1 MKKLLS
7 TFLLCTSTLFVLTG
21 CHPGSYHDFS
31 QDIYV
36 GEATKTESRTTD
48 LMQLQ
53 LSKDQVESGS
63 VQGSSQGY
71 VVGNLAYVSG
81 YQEGSVQGSSESKP
95 VLYVYLRYRSQ
106 NGDIEDLLIPRER
119 ISLRDDLAPGTKAT
133 LELQVKKKKR
143 AATFEDIRKDESLC
157 YKGKDSSRTPQPA
170 NSCGKHSYDKPE
182 EWVFESESPSVI
194 HIPKDSV
201 VVSVNPNLVPADA
214 KKG

>member
-7 TFLLCTSTLFVLTG
+7 ISLLCTSTLFVLTG

-31 QDIYV
+31 QDIHV

-81 YQEGSVQGSSESKP
+81 YSEGSVQGSSESKP
-95 VLYVYLRYRSQ
+95 TLYVYLRYHSQ
-106 NGDIEDLLIPRER
+106 NGDIEDLLIPRDR

-133 LELQVKKKKR
+133 LELQVKKKR

-157 YKGKDSSRTPQPA
+157 YKGEDSSRTPQPA

-182 EWVFESESPSVI
+182 DWVFESESPSVI